1 MPTDGTGIAGK
12 FQERT
17 SMDATPF
24 YNISFPGKEARSML
38 DKLPLNGKKTYVVAI
53 LTILYFGSGFLLGN
67 VDPDVAIAGIAGALG
82 ITTIG
87 HKIDKSTS
95 N

>member
-1 MPTDGTGIAGK
+1 VPTDGTGIAGK

-24 YNISFPGKEARSML
+24 YNISFPGKEAVTML
-38 DKLPLNGKKTYVVAI
+38 DKLPLNGKKTYVVAG
-53 LTILYFGSGFLLGN
+53 LTVLYCVCGLLIGEIPTN
-67 VDPDVAIAGIAGALG
+67 EALMGIAAALG

>member
-17 SMDATPF
+17 SMEATPL
-24 YNISFPGKEARSML
+24 YNISFPGKEAETML

-53 LTILYFGSGFLLGN
+53 VTVIYAVCGILLGDMPTN
-67 VDPDVAIAGIAGALG
+67 EAMMLIAGALG

-87 HKIDKSTS
+87 HKIDKST
-95 N
+95 NV

>member
-1 MPTDGTGIAGK
+1 
-12 FQERT
+12 
-17 SMDATPF
+17 
-24 YNISFPGKEARSML
+24 ML

-67 VDPDVAIAGIAGALG
+67 VDPDVAIAGIAGVLG